1 MIEMERTVLQEDTR
15 DSLTGTLSP
24 QLNMTHQIQVKKL
37 CGRNDVKGADRKSLK
52 VTELG
57 TVLIYQRKWKAL
69 PFTGDEYQ

>member
-1 MIEMERTVLQEDTR
+1 
-15 DSLTGTLSP
+15 
-24 QLNMTHQIQVKKL
+24 VKKL